1 MHFFSKGSKNTIF
14 NNFVP
19 LRIKILKFMASKK
32 KKKEFPKSFGNGTGV
47 AIVTPFRKGGK
58 VDFKALGNIV
68 EHLIKGKVEYIV
80 ALGTTGESVTLSKEE
95 KSEVT
100 KHIINTAKGRIPI
113 ILGIGG
119 NNTAEVVHS
128 LHSTEL
134 SGIEAILSVCPYYNR
149 PNQEGLYQH
158 FKAVAEASPLP
169 VILYNVPGR
178 TACNMTDET
187 TLRLAN
193 DFENIMGIKEASG
206 NLGQIMNIIKNRPK
220 DFKVISGDDAI
231 TLPIIAAG
239 GDGVISVVANAF
251 PKDFSE
257 MTRQCIAG
265 NYDEARKLHY
275 KLTTITNLM
284 FADGSPAGVKAA
296 LEIMGLCDAVVRLPL
311 VPVNKKIYAALEDEI
326 KKYR

>member
-1 MHFFSKGSKNTIF
+1 MPVKRKNKDTQPH
-14 NNFVP
+14 VG
-19 LRIKILKFMASKK
+19 K
-32 KKKEFPKSFGNGTGV
+32 GTGV
-47 AIVTPFRKGGK
+47 AIVTPFLKNGN
-58 VDFKALGNIV
+58 VDFKSLEKIV
-68 EHLIKGKVEYIV
+68 ENLIKGRVEYIV

-95 KSEVT
+95 KFAVT
-100 KHIINTAKGRIPI
+100 RHIVQVTKGRIPI
-113 ILGIGG
+113 VLGVGG
-119 NNTAEVVHS
+119 NNTAEVVHT
-128 LHSTEL
+128 LDSTEY
-134 SGIEAILSVCPYYNR
+134 SGISAILSVCPYYNR

-178 TACNMTDET
+178 TSCNMTDET

-193 DFENIMGIKEASG
+193 DFDEIIGIKEASG

-220 DFKVISGDDAI
+220 DFMVISGDDGI

-257 MTRQCIAG
+257 MTRKCLAG
-265 NYDEARKLHY
+265 NFDEARKLHY

-284 FADGSPAGVKAA
+284 FADGSPSGVKAA
-296 LEIMGLCDAVVRLPL
+296 LEIMGLCQAYVRLPL
-311 VPVNKKIYAALEDEI
+311 VNVNKKVYSELAAEI
-326 KKYR
+326 KKYK